1 MSFFNIESVVVG
13 SLLPTETIILFLEE
27 YQSCDKLPQHKMGN
41 FVLFDKSQQIVANAT
56 MLNMSPNGAEILI
69 REHYTVDI
77 RCVKYNSNWYIT
89 SIVDR
94 RN

>member
-1 MSFFNIESVVVG
+1 MSFFNIESLVVG
-13 SLLPTETIILFLEE
+13 SLVPTEAIVRFIEE
-27 YQSCDKLPQHKMGN
+27 YQSCDKLPKHKVGD

-69 REHYTVDI
+69 REHYVTDI
-77 RCVKYNSNWYIT
+77 RCTKYNNKWYIT